1 MRDLTVANEFDIV
14 RILDLAQIVHVQRFA
29 DSLALDELP
38 DRRIGGSEDPD
49 GDAARGVVLGNEPL
63 IRSGD
68 RVEEPHLVLLAVVVD
83 VLERRIQR
91 AVVEVYDVVRLL
103 TIAVLRSLNQ
113 CSLVCQRIGPVAS
126 LFPVVCVI
134 RETDDQLL
142 ARNVLHRSG
151 EHAAI
156 PIDRGDR
163 PRLAAAAVFVVRH
176 HYDEVAGR

>member
-49 GDAARGVVLGNEPL
+49 GDAARGVVLRNEPL
-63 IRSGD
+63 ICSGD
-68 RVEEPHLVLLAVVVD
+68 RVEEPHLVLLTVVVD

-91 AVVEVYDVVRLL
+91 AVVEVNDVVRLL

-113 CSLVCQRIGPVAS
+113 CS